1 MSRDITILD
10 ATLREGEQQC
20 GVRFSKKD
28 KIALLHML
36 EDFGI
41 QLIEVGHPGIS
52 CEEEEVCREVAAA
65 AKKADILMHAR
76 AKQEE
81 VQATYRAGADWV
93 GIWASIN
100 PISLQTKYTNRL
112 KEYVM
117 NQVKQAIEE
126 ARNLGMKIRF
136 TIEDASRTTW
146 EDISYLGKI
155 AYEAGA
161 TRISLADTVGIWEPN
176 ECATI
181 VKKAVE
187 TFPCQIEVHLHND
200 LGLALANALAAI
212 DAGASVI
219 DTTLC
224 GIGERAGIVDLL
236 NLSVLLSQKHN
247 QYYQLEMIPE
257 LTHSLQLASGCKIDH
272 WRPIIGKNIFTH
284 TAPYHIKAVQR
295 NPLVYEGIHPE
306 MIGRVREIKLNPM
319 ERTEERLT
327 NKLRISKPFVKG
339 ASELL
344 YHRDGPGERWVQM
357 DYRTDER
364 ASFYVIQ
371 RIFYDCHTHNN
382 SEGHVDYHAHH
393 CDSAFIF
400 WGNGTKG
407 TGLICE
413 VEIDGEVQIVESPAS
428 VFIPSGFR
436 HKYNYLSG
444 AGVFTNIVLSPNYNL
459 SLLDK
464 SYSKTENLE
473 TRKMPFNI
481 SDAF

>member
-1 MSRDITILD
+1 MNRDITILD

-20 GVRFSKKD
+20 DVRFSKKD
-28 KIALLHML
+28 KITLVHML

-41 QLIEVGHPGIS
+41 RLIEVGHPGIS
-52 CEEEEVCREVAAA
+52 REEEAVCREVAAA
-65 AKKADILMHAR
+65 AKQADILMHAR

-81 VQATYRAGADWV
+81 VHAAYRAGADWI

-100 PISLQTKYTNRL
+100 PISLQTKYTNRS
-112 KEYVM
+112 KDYVM

-126 ARNLGMKIRF
+126 ARDLGMKIRF

-146 EDISYLGKI
+146 EDIFYLGNI
-155 AYEAGA
+155 AYQAGA

-219 DTTLC
+219 DATLC

-236 NLSVLLSQKHN
+236 NLSVLLSQKYN
-247 QYYQLEMIPE
+247 QYFQLKMIPE
-257 LTHSLQLASGCKIDH
+257 LTQSLQLATGCKVDH
-272 WRPIIGKNIFTH
+272 WRPIIGKNVFTH
-284 TAPYHIKAVQR
+284 TAPYHVKAV
-295 NPLVYEGIHPE
+295 NHNVLAYEGIQPE
-306 MIGRVREIKLNPM
+306 MIGRVRKIQQKRV
-319 ERTEERLT
+319 ERKGPRLSK
-327 NKLRISKPFVKG
+327 NLRVSKPFVKG

-371 RIFYDCHTHNN
+371 RIFCNQHMDGNL
-382 SEGHVDYHAHH
+382 EGHVDYHAHH
-393 CDSAFIF
+393 CDSAFVF
-400 WGNGTKG
+400 WGNNIDG

-413 VEIDGEVQIVESPAS
+413 VEIEGDVQIIESPAS
-428 VFIPSGFR
+428 VFIPSGFK
-436 HKYNYLSG
+436 HKYKYLSG
-444 AGVFTNIVLSPNYNL
+444 VGTYTNIVLAPNYNS
-459 SLLDK
+459 SLLEEDL
-464 SYSKTENLE
+464 SKLY
-473 TRKMPFNI
+473 I
-481 SDAF
+481 Y